1 MDCLMFTRPVGLSV
15 KKLLPSRNVLG
26 VVIKKGFKRGDGQ
39 EACFTQIHS
48 KNDTKNCIN
57 KYRELQSKLHRDIT
71 THCSEWP
78 LVKTLDMISAGECVE
93 KREPS
98 NPDAGNV
105 NCNSNSSNNACG
117 LVCYFGKGRP
127 LFRCEQ
133 WYLGL

>member
-1 MDCLMFTRPVGLSV
+1 MPWRRERLPTPVFWPGEFHGLFNVHKACGAIS

-57 KYRELQSKLHRDIT
+57 KYRKLQSKLHRDIT

-98 NPDAGNV
+98 NPVAGNV
-105 NCNSNSSNNACG
+105 N
-117 LVCYFGKGRP
+117 
-127 LFRCEQ
+127 
-133 WYLGL
+133 

>member
-1 MDCLMFTRPVGLSV
+1 MKKAVALWPFFAREQFKSCADGHLMFTRPVGLSV

-98 NPDAGNV
+98 NLDAGNV
-105 NCNSNSSNNACG
+105 N
-117 LVCYFGKGRP
+117 
-127 LFRCEQ
+127 
-133 WYLGL
+133 